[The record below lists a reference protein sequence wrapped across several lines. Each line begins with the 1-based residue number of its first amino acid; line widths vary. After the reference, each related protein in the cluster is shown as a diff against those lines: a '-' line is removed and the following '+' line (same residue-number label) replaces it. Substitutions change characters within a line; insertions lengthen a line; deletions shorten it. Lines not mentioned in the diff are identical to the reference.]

1 MFTTDSFDWS
11 MPFGSSLMLQSC
23 IHSVS
28 VIATASRG
36 RISLGGDLDALR
48 PDIATPGRRSGGGE
62 GARNG
67 LKRRPGNFTT
77 PGVQQRGGGP
87 TANAPPLPNIPRGPN
102 HIAGAEGP
110 QTYRQTAGRATAAV
124 CVRRSAR
131 TVCYV

>member
-1 MFTTDSFDWS
+1 MFTTDSFDGS
-11 MPFGSSLMLQSC
+11 MPFGSSLLLQSC

-48 PDIATPGRRSGGGE
+48 PDIATPGRRSSGGE

-77 PGVQQRGGGP
+77 PGGQKGGALQR
-87 TANAPPLPNIPRGPN
+87 TPPLTLHTAWAQPQLGGHRAPRHKGKRRAGPRLR
-102 HIAGAEGP
+102 
-110 QTYRQTAGRATAAV
+110 YV
-124 CVRRSAR
+124 LDKSAR
-131 TVCYV
+131 TVCYG

>member
-1 MFTTDSFDWS
+1 MFATDSFDWS

-36 RISLGGDLDALR
+36 RITLGGDLDALR
-48 PDIATPGRRSGGGE
+48 PDIATPGRRSGRGE

-77 PGVQQRGGGP
+77 PGVQQKGGGP
-87 TANAPPLPNIPRGPN
+87 YSERPPLTQHTARAQPHRGGRGPPDIQAN
-102 HIAGAEGP
+102 GGQGHGCGM
-110 QTYRQTAGRATAAV
+110 
-124 CVRRSAR
+124 C
-131 TVCYV
+131 

>member
-1 MFTTDSFDWS
+1 MFTTDSFDGS
-11 MPFGSSLMLQSC
+11 MPFGSSLLLQSC

-48 PDIATPGRRSGGGE
+48 PDIATPGRRSSGGE

-77 PGVQQRGGGP
+77 PGGQKGGGP
-87 TANAPPLPNIPRGPN
+87 TANTPPYPSYRVGPTTARGP
-102 HIAGAEGP
+102 
-110 QTYRQTAGRATAAV
+110 
-124 CVRRSAR
+124 
-131 TVCYV
+131 